1 MLIAKHLPAL
11 QVLIPFSSAL
21 LVALSSKYSIA
32 RTLSVLALILNSA
45 ISIYGILIL
54 QNNISY
60 NFGNWQPPIG
70 IEYRLDY
77 LNQPVIIYINCIL
90 LFCLTAGH
98 YFIQESIIKFIPN
111 NRQHLFY
118 AILLFAHA
126 GYIGIISTNDLFNLY
141 VFIEIS
147 SLSTYVLMSTGGNPR
162 AVIGAFDYLMLG
174 TIGATLILIGIGFIL
189 SQTGSLNISD
199 IHQRLTG
206 LYDSRIVIAAIS
218 FVLIGVLLKIAFF
231 PMHFWMVRAY
241 SSTPASILAYLG
253 SISTIVGSYI
263 CIRFIYFVIE
273 DQQQLQTIANFITP
287 LALAT
292 IILVSWFATIS
303 VNRPLLK
310 LSEERGFEGDT
321 APRPA
326 AHSRFVSDSST
337 GSKYKSSAEVEFQIR
352 SSIKKIVIYG
362 AAAGVGYAMLLLTI
376 TSDQISPILYQLLF
390 IDGLNKT
397 GLFLIIAYTEVNS
410 NYLSLIK
417 RTPLLY
423 AAIIGIIFCS
433 SGLPLSPMFIIK
445 IKMLDL
451 LIGDGKWLEFFIVV
465 IGSTLSLLY
474 HYRIAGLLLFSNA
487 KSSHDAKE
495 HKLFVKPYALYLLIT
510 LQLITLPLL

>member
-21 LVALSSKYSIA
+21 LAALSSKPNIA
-32 RTLSVLALILNSA
+32 RALSVLALILNSA

-60 NFGNWQPPIG
+60 NFGNWQPPFG
-70 IEYRLDY
+70 IEYRLDH
-77 LNQPVIIYINCIL
+77 LNQPIIIYINCIL

-147 SLSTYVLMSTGGNPR
+147 SLSTYVLMATGGNPR
-162 AVIGAFDYLMLG
+162 AVIGAFNYLMLG

-189 SQTGSLNISD
+189 SQTGSLNILD

-206 LYDSRIVIAAIS
+206 LYDSKIVIAAIS

-287 LALAT
+287 LALVT

-303 VNRPLLK
+303 VN
-310 LSEERGFEGDT
+310 
-321 APRPA
+321 
-326 AHSRFVSDSST
+326 
-337 GSKYKSSAEVEFQIR
+337 
-352 SSIKKIVIYG
+352 IKKIVIYG

-376 TSDQISPILYQLLF
+376 ASDQISPILYQLLF
-390 IDGLNKT
+390 IDGLNKA
-397 GLFLIIAYTEVNS
+397 GLFLIIAYTEINS
-410 NYLSLIK
+410 NIK
-417 RTPLLY
+417 KTPLLY
-423 AAIIGIIFCS
+423 TAIIGIIFCS
-433 SGLPLSPMFIIK
+433 SGLPISPMFIIK
-445 IKMLDL
+445 LKMLDL
-451 LIGDGKWLEFFIVV
+451 LINYGKWLEFFIVI

-474 HYRIAGLLLFSNA
+474 HYRIASLLFFSNVR
-487 KSSHDAKE
+487 SHNNIEE
-495 HKLFVKPYALYLLIT
+495 HKANLYAFYLIII
-510 LQLITLPLL
+510 LQLIILPLL

>member
-21 LVALSSKYSIA
+21 LVALSSKSSIA
-32 RTLSVLALILNSA
+32 RALSVFALILNSA

-54 QNNISY
+54 QNNILSY
-60 NFGNWQPPIG
+60 NFGNWQAPIG

-77 LNQPVIIYINCIL
+77 LNQPIIIYINCIL

-98 YFIQESIIKFIPN
+98 YFIQESIIKFIPS

-147 SLSTYVLMSTGGNPR
+147 SLSTYVLMATGGNSR

-189 SQTGSLNISD
+189 NQTGSLNISD
-199 IHQRLTG
+199 IHQRLIG
-206 LYDSRIVIAAIS
+206 LYDSRIVIAAVS
-218 FVLIGVLLKIAFF
+218 FILIGVLLKIAFF
-231 PMHFWMVRAY
+231 PMHFWMMRAY

-303 VNRPLLK
+303 VN
-310 LSEERGFEGDT
+310 
-321 APRPA
+321 
-326 AHSRFVSDSST
+326 
-337 GSKYKSSAEVEFQIR
+337 
-352 SSIKKIVIYG
+352 IKKIVIYG

-376 TSDQISPILYQLLF
+376 TSAQISPILYQLLF
-390 IDGLNKT
+390 IDGLNKA
-397 GLFLIIAYTEVNS
+397 GLFMIIAYTEVNS

-417 RTPLLY
+417 RRPLLY
-423 AAIIGIIFCS
+423 STIIGILFCS

-451 LIGDGKWLEFFIVV
+451 LISDGKWLEFFTVI

-474 HYRIAGLLLFSNA
+474 HYRIASLLLFSNA
-487 KSSHDAKE
+487 KPSYDTEE
-495 HKLFVKPYALYLLIT
+495 HKLHTKPYAFYLIII